1 MKDSRQLFNKY
12 KSGKDFIKAAEKSE
26 NVVSIRQG
34 KGDHVIVTAK
44 NGKSIPVPMHR
55 EIATG
60 TRWNLI
66 KFFVK
71 AGIIVF
77 VLAYIFLKLNYLI

>member
-34 KGDHVIVTAK
+34 KGDHIIVRT
-44 NGKSIPVPMHR
+44 GEGQSIPVPMHK
-55 EIATG
+55 EISIG
-60 TRWNLI
+60 TRWKLI
-66 KFFVK
+66 KLFLK

-77 VLAYIFLKLNYLI
+77 VLAYVFMKINYMI